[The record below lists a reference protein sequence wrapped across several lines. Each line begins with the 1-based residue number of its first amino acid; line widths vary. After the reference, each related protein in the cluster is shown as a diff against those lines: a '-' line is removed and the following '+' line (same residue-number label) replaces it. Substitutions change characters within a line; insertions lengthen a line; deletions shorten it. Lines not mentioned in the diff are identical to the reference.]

1 MESHSLGP
9 HYSKQ
14 FDEEIEHARTQVLEM
29 GGLVEEQLRLALRA
43 LVKGDSELGNRVAE
57 KDYQVNQFEVA
68 IDDECSRM
76 IARRQPTA
84 GDLRQI
90 MMIIKTITDL
100 ERIGDEAEKIGLLAA
115 KLAEQERPASRY
127 REIRHLG
134 EQVGEMVGRALDAFA
149 RRDVAAA
156 IEISHEDRRVD
167 DEYESVMRQGITHM
181 MEDPRSIR
189 RVLDTLWVAKSLE
202 RIGDHA
208 KNIGEYVVYMVHGKD
223 IRHIGQ
229 AGKRSFE
236 KALARESGGESKA
249 PG

>member
-1 MESHSLGP
+1 MESQSLGP

-29 GGLVEEQLRLALRA
+29 GGVVEEQLRLALRA
-43 LVKGDSELGNRVAE
+43 LVKGDSELGDQVAE
-57 KDYQVNQFEVA
+57 NDYRINEFEVS
-68 IDDECSRM
+68 IDEECSSL

-84 GDLRQI
+84 SDLRQI

-100 ERIGDEAEKIGLLAA
+100 ERIGDEAEKIGLLASR
-115 KLAEQERPASRY
+115 LAVQERPASRY

-134 EQVGEMVGRALDAFA
+134 DQVGDMVSRALDAFA
-149 RRDVAAA
+149 RGDAMAA
-156 IEISHEDRRVD
+156 IEISHEDKRVD
-167 DEYESVMRQGITHM
+167 EEYESVMRQGITHM

-189 RVLDTLWVAKSLE
+189 RVIDTLWVAKSLE

-223 IRHIGQ
+223 IRHIGR

-236 KALARESGGESKA
+236 EALLQEAERERQTL
-249 PG
+249 

>member
-1 MESHSLGP
+1 METHSLGP

-14 FDEEIEHARTQVLEM
+14 FDEEIEHARTHVLEM
-29 GGLVEEQLRLALRA
+29 GGIVEEQLRRALRA
-43 LVKGDSELGNRVAE
+43 LGKGDSELGNRVAE
-57 KDYQVNQFEVA
+57 NDYRVNQFEVD
-68 IDDECSRM
+68 IDEECSRL

-100 ERIGDEAEKIGLLAA
+100 ERIGDEAEKIALLAV

-127 REIRHLG
+127 GELRHLG
-134 EQVGEMVGRALDAFA
+134 DQASEMVSHALDAFA

-167 DEYESVMRQGITHM
+167 EEYESVMRQGITHM

-189 RVLDTLWVAKSLE
+189 RVIDTLWVAKSLE

-223 IRHIGQ
+223 IRHVGR
-229 AGKRSFE
+229 AGKRSLE
-236 KALARESGGESKA
+236 KELAKEPGGQGRA
-249 PG
+249 D

>member
-1 MESHSLGP
+1 MDPNSLGP

-14 FDEEIEHARTQVLEM
+14 FDEEIEHARAQVLEM
-29 GGLVEEQLRLALRA
+29 GGLVEEQLRLALRS
-43 LVKGDSELGNRVAE
+43 LVKGDSELGEQVAE
-57 KDYQVNQFEVA
+57 NDHRINEFEVS
-68 IDDECSRM
+68 IDEECSRL

-100 ERIGDEAEKIGLLAA
+100 ERIGDEAEKIGLISA
-115 KLAEQERPASRY
+115 KLAVQERPVSRY
-127 REIRHLG
+127 RDIRHLG
-134 EQVGEMVGRALDAFA
+134 DQVSDMIRQALDAFA
-149 RRDVAAA
+149 RRDVLAA

-167 DEYESVMRQGITHM
+167 EEYESVMRQGITHM

-189 RVLDTLWVAKSLE
+189 RVLDTLWVARSLE

-223 IRHIGQ
+223 IRHIGR
-229 AGKRSFE
+229 AGKQTLE
-236 KALARESGGESKA
+236 RELTRGSASERQTT
-249 PG
+249 

>member
-1 MESHSLGP
+1 MESQSLGP

-29 GGLVEEQLRLALRA
+29 GGVVEEQLRLALRA
-43 LVKGDSELGNRVAE
+43 LVKGDSELGDQVAE
-57 KDYQVNQFEVA
+57 NDYRINEFEVS
-68 IDDECSRM
+68 IDEECSRL

-100 ERIGDEAEKIGLLAA
+100 ERIGDEAEKIGLLAS
-115 KLAEQERPASRY
+115 KLAVQERPASGY

-134 EQVGEMVGRALDAFA
+134 DQVGEMVSRALDAFA
-149 RRDVAAA
+149 RRDVMAA
-156 IEISHEDRRVD
+156 IEISHEDTRVD
-167 DEYESVMRQGITHM
+167 EEYESVMRQGITHM

-189 RVLDTLWVAKSLE
+189 RVIDTLWVAKSLE

-208 KNIGEYVVYMVHGKD
+208 KNIGEYVVYMVHGRD
-223 IRHIGQ
+223 IRHIGRD
-229 AGKRSFE
+229 GKRSLKKE
-236 KALARESGGESKA
+236 LVREAEREGQTL
-249 PG
+249 